1 MSGLTDDADESTDE
15 STSIWLATT
24 DESDYD
30 ELEGGVHAD
39 TVVVGGGIVGLT
51 TAFHLDAAGQSVVV
65 LERDRIVTG
74 VTGHTTA
81 KLTSLH
87 GRIYDHL
94 VDEFGETTARRYATA
109 NERAIDE
116 VESIADAHEVDCDFE
131 RTPAYTYTESS
142 DEVASLRAEAD
153 AASRAGLSASFVE
166 STPLPYDVEAAVRVD
181 DQAQFHPRKYLLA
194 LADAVDDDSKGN
206 GDRDGVRD
214 RDVDGDR
221 DGGDDGGGDGRSR
234 IFEHSR
240 VVDVDPG
247 SSREPC
253 RVTTDRG
260 QVAADDVVV
269 ATNFPVY
276 DHAFYYARLS
286 PKRSYVLAVE
296 LADDPPEGTYYD
308 PSEPY
313 FSVRSRP
320 AGERRLALVGG
331 QNHRTGHG
339 GSTAE
344 RYRKLEARAREKF
357 DVESVVHRW
366 STQDFVSVD
375 GVPFVGKH
383 SPRSDRVWV
392 ATGFGGWGMTNG
404 TAAGRLLADRIL
416 GRENEWSSV
425 FEPTRF
431 NFGAS
436 KRDLVAHNRHAM
448 SHFLGDHL
456 QHPRPAA
463 VRDVDRGDAD
473 VLEVDGE
480 SVGVYHDH
488 DGEFHV
494 VSAVCPHMGCR
505 VEWNDG
511 ERTWDCPCHGS
522 RFDHDGTVLHAPA
535 VDDLDRY
542 DPGKLSSN
550 DP

>member
-1 MSGLTDDADESTDE
+1 MAGPTDDATADADE

-51 TAFHLDAAGQSVVV
+51 TAYHLDAAGQTVVV

-94 VDEFGETTARRYATA
+94 VDEFGDTAARRYAQA
-109 NERAIDE
+109 NERAITQ
-116 VESIADAHEVDCDFE
+116 VASVADAHDVDCDFE
-131 RTPAYTYTESS
+131 RTSAYTYSESGS
-142 DEVASLRAEAD
+142 DVASLRAEAD
-153 AASRAGLSASFVE
+153 AAARAGLSASFVE
-166 STPLPYDVEAAVRVD
+166 STPLPYDVAGAVRVD
-181 DQAQFHPRKYLLA
+181 DQAQFHPRTYLLA
-194 LADAVDDDSKGN
+194 LADAVDDT
-206 GDRDGVRD
+206 GDGDG
-214 RDVDGDR
+214 DGDR
-221 DGGDDGGGDGRSR
+221 EGSDPGGSR
-234 IFEHSR
+234 IFERSR

-247 SSREPC
+247 DPC

-296 LADDPPEGTYYD
+296 LADDPPEGIYYD

-320 AGERRLALVGG
+320 AGEGRLALVGG

-344 RYRKLEARAREKF
+344 RYRELERRAREKF
-357 DVESVVHRW
+357 DVASVVHRW

-416 GRENEWSSV
+416 GREKEWGAV
-425 FEPTRF
+425 FEPTRL

-436 KRDLVAHNRHAM
+436 IGDLVEHNTHAM
-448 SHFLGDHL
+448 QQFLEDRIEP
-456 QHPRPAA
+456 PRHAA
-463 VRDVDRGDAD
+463 VRDVDRGEAA
-473 VLEVDGE
+473 VLDVDGE

-488 DGEFHV
+488 DGDRHV

-535 VDDLDRY
+535 VDDLERYAPGELSADDR
-542 DPGKLSSN
+542 
-550 DP
+550 